1 MRRTIYL
8 GLFILL
14 STISGLL
21 YYSHTR
27 QSTALVATRDLSVG
41 TRIQDSDI
49 AVRWINP
56 GSVPSRVLKAPDQA
70 IGQVASSPILEGQ
83 FLDARQVA
91 PSRNASLLGA
101 GLDVPPGYRIIG
113 VPIAPAA
120 AVGGVLKP
128 GDRVDVMVIPNPTKT
143 ATLADESAPVPVM
156 IGKNVLVIGLRTD
169 QGTQVDQAD
178 HGLNV
183 GNSKPASVLLAIAQ
197 TEESVYS
204 SAIASSSFV
213 LALSTD

>member
-1 MRRTIYL
+1 M
-8 GLFILL
+8 FILL
-14 STISGLL
+14 STVAGLV

-27 QSTALVATRDLSVG
+27 QSTALVATRDLNVG

-49 AVRWINP
+49 AVRRINP
-56 GSVPSRVLKAPDQA
+56 GSVPPGVLLASDQA
-70 IGQVASSPILEGQ
+70 IGQVVSSPILEGQ
-83 FLDARQVA
+83 FVDARQVA
-91 PSRNASLLGA
+91 PSKNASLLGA
-101 GLDVPPGYRIIG
+101 GLDVPAGYRIIG
-113 VPIAPAA
+113 VPISPAA
-120 AVGGVLKP
+120 AVGGALKP
-128 GDRVDVMVIPNPTKT
+128 GDRVDVMAIPNPTKG
-143 ATLADESAPVPVM
+143 ATLGDESAPVPVM

-169 QGTQVDQAD
+169 QGTPVDLAD

-197 TEESVYS
+197 TEESAYS